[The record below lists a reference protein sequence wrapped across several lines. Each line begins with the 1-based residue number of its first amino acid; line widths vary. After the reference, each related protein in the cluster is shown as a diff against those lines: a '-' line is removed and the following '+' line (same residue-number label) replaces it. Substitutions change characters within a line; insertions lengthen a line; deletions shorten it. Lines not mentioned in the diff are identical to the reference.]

1 MATVRR
7 TITHLTGEVSR
18 KGTTYFMAPEKMG
31 EMLQGARAADPS
43 KAADIWGFGCVM
55 ANVAT
60 GRTPFVDDKSEQAL
74 RTSLRQRKP
83 VYAREHVLAG
93 CPKKLLELINKCTDY
108 EPRERPT
115 MRAVE
120 AELRGILESIQSR
133 DGFGLPALW
142 LEQGCAL
149 DSPPRLVECPVG
161 SRAYEMI
168 KGRLVQEMGSS
179 TTVLKVEMNVNVGLL
194 RQYDLERRRV
204 SSHNGG
210 DANEVLLWHAT
221 SKQGAET
228 SILTSGF
235 DVNKCGLDFEYYGA
249 GVYLATD
256 SKLSHRYSA
265 RSATRS
271 MLLVRVACGKPFKRN
286 PLQLSPEYQAFLLQ
300 LASQQLSAEE
310 RSKRQKDKTRELLRM
325 PSNRSCPDAFHSQ
338 LGVDG
343 SGSRKS
349 KTEVVVNRN
358 LQAFPAFR
366 VTYRPG
372 AALPDPLSKSGS
384 GALKTFDDYTSS
396 DFHRQARAMLM

>member
-7 TITHLTGEVSR
+7 TITRLTGEVSR
-18 KGTTYFMAPEKMG
+18 KGTTYFMAPEKM
-31 EMLQGARAADPS
+31 LQGARGAEAS
-43 KAADIWGFGCVM
+43 KADIWGFGCVM

-60 GRTPFVDDKSEQAL
+60 GRTPFFDDKSEQAL
-74 RTSLRQRKP
+74 LTSLRQRKA
-83 VYAREHVLAG
+83 VYGREHVLAG

-108 EPRERPT
+108 EARERPT

-149 DSPPRLVECPVG
+149 DSPARLVECAVG

-168 KGRLVQEMGSS
+168 KGRLVEEMGGS

-194 RQYDLERRRV
+194 RQYDLERRKV
-204 SSHNGG
+204 ASQNGG
-210 DANEVLLWHAT
+210 DGNEVLLWHAT
-221 SKQGAET
+221 SREGAES

-249 GVYLATD
+249 GVYLACD
-256 SKLSHRYSA
+256 SKLSHRYTAA

-271 MLLVRVACGKPFKRN
+271 MLLVRVACGKMFQRS
-286 PLQLSPEYQAFLLQ
+286 PLHLSQEYQAFLQQ
-300 LASQQLSAEE
+300 LASQQLSAED
-310 RSKRQKDKTRELLRM
+310 RGKRQKEKTRELLRM
-325 PSNRSCPDAFHSQ
+325 PSNRCCPEAYHSQ
-338 LGVDG
+338 VGVDM

-372 AALPDPLSKSGS
+372 AALPDPLSKAGN
-384 GALKTFDDYTSS
+384 GALKTFDDYTAS
-396 DFHRQARAMLM
+396 DFHREARGMLM